1 MVLIFSGIV
10 IYIVDLNLV
19 VVVLLCFGLGYC
31 YGIVLGNG
39 IGLIDVDYQGL
50 LLISVWNW
58 GCEFFILQLGDCI
71 VQLVVLL
78 IVCVGLQV
86 VDIFSDSV
94 RGMGGFGYIGVC

>member
-39 IGLIDVDYQGL
+39 IGLIDVDY
-50 LLISVWNW
+50 
-58 GCEFFILQLGDCI
+58 
-71 VQLVVLL
+71 
-78 IVCVGLQV
+78 
-86 VDIFSDSV
+86 
-94 RGMGGFGYIGVC
+94 